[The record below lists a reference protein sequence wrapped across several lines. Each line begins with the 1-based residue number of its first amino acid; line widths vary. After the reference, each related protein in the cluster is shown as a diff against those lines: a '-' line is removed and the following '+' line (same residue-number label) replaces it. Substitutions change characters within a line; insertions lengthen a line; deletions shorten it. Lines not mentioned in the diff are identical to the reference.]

1 MYIDIKLTFYKNH
14 RSFGIPDYYRI
25 AIFKAVIFSLHPSGP
40 VREVKISVVPFTL
53 QPSFSKT
60 ARRSIKSQNLQEIVN
75 SLMLFSFKVVT
86 IASTS
91 SAHITSAKLGKHD

>member
-40 VREVKISVVPFTL
+40 VREVKISVVPFTFQKL
-53 QPSFSKT
+53 QDGQLSHKIC
-60 ARRSIKSQNLQEIVN
+60 RKS
-75 SLMLFSFKVVT
+75 
-86 IASTS
+86 
-91 SAHITSAKLGKHD
+91 